1 VTISEHLRDVL
12 RDWRESQQD
21 FPINRIENANWP
33 IPFFGNPAKAVVT
46 TIGVNPASG
55 EFEFSRGWVGV
66 KKVPDWKCRLR
77 DYFNIDVPPHTW
89 FTPWRP
95 GLKILGTSYEEGTA
109 AHFDVSYR
117 TTTAMLTNTAT
128 DRTEFGRMVERDV
141 AWLFRLLPIC
151 EKLRMLLVFGP
162 ILRPDGSI
170 GNLTQ
175 FLKQHAPNHGFTVS
189 EHRDLQHTETGKVF
203 FIHETDTR
211 GEASV
216 TSRVVK
222 NVTVHREELRRR
234 LETENNSTPK

>member
-33 IPFFGNPAKAVVT
+33 IPFFGNPAKAVVA

-66 KKVPDWKCRLR
+66 RKVPDWKCRLR

-89 FTPWRP
+89 FTPWRA

-117 TTTAMLTNTAT
+117 TTTAMLTNKAT

-162 ILRPDGSI
+162 ILRPDGFTLSEH
-170 GNLTQ
+170 GNLQ
-175 FLKQHAPNHGFTVS
+175 YA
-189 EHRDLQHTETGKVF
+189 ETGKVLF
-203 FIHETDTR
+203 LHEADTR
-211 GEASV
+211 GKEPV
-216 TSRVVK
+216 ISRVVK
-222 NVTVHREELRRR
+222 DLSAHRDQLRQRLTAE
-234 LETENNSTPK
+234 LETQAT